1 MLGEVT
7 VCSVVHVFVGRL
19 IRGGG
24 VVDVGFDSD
33 KHAQT
38 RNDMKRGG
46 GVPGGLLGGAR
57 PTH

>member
-1 MLGEVT
+1 M
-7 VCSVVHVFVGRL
+7 CSVVHVFVGRL
-19 IRGGG
+19 IRRWR
-24 VVDVGFDSD
+24 VADVGFDSD

>member
-1 MLGEVT
+1 M
-7 VCSVVHVFVGRL
+7 CSVVHVFVGRL
-19 IRGGG
+19 IRRWR

-46 GVPGGLLGGAR
+46 VPGGLLGGAR